1 MGAIL
6 DSLGFD
12 LGKFIWAIVNFLIL
26 LVILNKFA
34 YKPIIKM
41 LDDRKK
47 SIEDS
52 LTQAEKA
59 KDDAEKL
66 QKEYQT
72 QLMEAKKE
80 AQEIMEKATKLGEQM
95 REEIVANAQSEA
107 NKAIQRAQEEINREK
122 EKAVATLRDEVANL
136 AVLAAGKV
144 LDKAISVEDHEKMVK
159 EFVAEVGDLKC

>member
-1 MGAIL
+1 MGAIA
-6 DSLGFD
+6 DALGFD
-12 LGKFIWAIVNFLIL
+12 VTRFFWAVVNFLIL

-52 LTQAEKA
+52 LTQAESA
-59 KDDAEKL
+59 KDEAIRL
-66 QKEYQT
+66 QKEYQA
-72 QLMEAKKE
+72 QLMESKKE
-80 AQEIMEKATKLGEQM
+80 AQEIIEKASKLGEQM

-107 NKAIQRAQEEINREK
+107 SKAIQRAQEEIVREK
-122 EKAVATLRDEVANL
+122 EKAVAALRDEVANL

-144 LDKAISVEDHEKMVK
+144 LGKAITVQDHEQMVK